1 MKKFNSKSCEE
12 IMTTVYKPIEFV
24 VDNLLAQGLYIL
36 AGAPKVGKSWLAL
49 DMCLSIAKG
58 EKVLGQQTTQGT
70 ALYLCLED
78 SYVRIQ
84 NRLYEIT
91 DEPAERLHFVIM
103 SESIGNGLEE
113 EIENFKNEHYDLKVV
128 FIDTLQ
134 MVRNESESGYG
145 TDYKELSVLKALAD
159 KLGIAIVLVHHTR
172 KCSDGDPFN
181 MISGSTGLSGCVDG
195 SMVLIES
202 KRGSRKAKLYCVGR
216 DIENQEIN
224 VVFERSRWKVSDE
237 IKNIEPDY
245 FSFAVHDFMVT
256 QKKFKGS
263 ATELAEKLSALLD
276 KEVFSN
282 RVKKDLIQHAYELL
296 DYGVTF
302 ESKRSNGQRIIILNY
317 DMKSDSSDG
326 RNLMPKECENA
337 DPAVTCGNSEML
349 ENPLNTLFGIDDS
362 EVDAEKS
369 AVTVCNP
376 TDPVDIVTDTDD
388 NAKVYEV
395 KLMSLDEVLHMS
407 ANKIR
412 SQLANKGID
421 IPPLETQSKAT

>member
-1 MKKFNSKSCEE
+1 MKELKMYSSEY
-12 IMTTVYKPIEFV
+12 IMNTPMKPIEYC
-24 VDNLLAQGLYIL
+24 VDGLISQGLFIL

-58 EKVLGQQTTQGT
+58 EKVLGKATSCGH
-70 ALYLCLED
+70 AVYLSLED
-78 SYVRIQ
+78 SLIRLQ
-84 NRLYEIT
+84 NRLYELT
-91 DEPAERLHFVIM
+91 DEPSDNLNFAIM
-103 SESIGNGLEE
+103 AESISNGLPEQ
-113 EIENFKNEHYDLKVV
+113 IEYCRKRFDDLKIVV
-128 FIDTLQ
+128 IDTLQ
-134 MVRNESESGYG
+134 KVRNESESSYSS
-145 TDYKELSVLKALAD
+145 DYKELSVLKSLAD

-172 KCSDGDPFN
+172 KCADSDPFN
-181 MISGSTGLSGCVDG
+181 MISGSIGLSGCVDG

-224 VVFERSRWKVSDE
+224 VVFESSRWKVSDE

-245 FSFAVHDFMVT
+245 FPFAVHDFMVT

-276 KEVFSN
+276 KEMFSN

-349 ENPLNTLFGIDDS
+349 EKPLNTLLAIDEY
-362 EVDAEKS
+362 EVEAEKS
-369 AVTVCNP
+369 AVTVCDSA
-376 TDPVDIVTDTDD
+376 DPVDDVTDPAA
-388 NAKVYEV
+388 NEVYEIE
-395 KLMSLDEVLHMS
+395 LMSLDEVLHMS

-412 SQLANKGID
+412 SQLANKGIE
-421 IPPLETQSKAT
+421 IPPFETQRKAT

>member
-1 MKKFNSKSCEE
+1 MKELKMYSSEY
-12 IMTTVYKPIEFV
+12 IMNTLMKPIEYC
-24 VDNLLAQGLYIL
+24 VDGLISQGLFIL

-58 EKVLGQQTTQGT
+58 EKVLGKETLCGH
-70 ALYLCLED
+70 AVYLSLED
-78 SYVRIQ
+78 SLIRLQ
-84 NRLYEIT
+84 NRLYELT
-91 DEPAERLHFVIM
+91 DEPSDNLNFAIM
-103 SESIGNGLEE
+103 AESISNGLPEQ
-113 EIENFKNEHYDLKVV
+113 IEYCRKRFDDLKIVV
-128 FIDTLQ
+128 IDTLQ
-134 MVRNESESGYG
+134 KVRNESESSYSS
-145 TDYKELSVLKALAD
+145 DYKELSVLKSLAD

-224 VVFERSRWKVSDE
+224 VVFESSRWKVSDE

-245 FSFAVHDFMVT
+245 FPFAVHDFMVT

-276 KEVFSN
+276 KEMFSN

-349 ENPLNTLFGIDDS
+349 EKPLNTLLAIDEY
-362 EVDAEKS
+362 EVEAEKS
-369 AVTVCNP
+369 AVTVCDSA
-376 TDPVDIVTDTDD
+376 DPVDIVTDTDD

-421 IPPLETQSKAT
+421 IPPLETQSKAM

>member
-1 MKKFNSKSCEE
+1 MKELKIYSSEY
-12 IMTTVYKPIEFV
+12 IMNTPMKPIEYC
-24 VDNLLAQGLYIL
+24 VDGLISQGLFVL

-58 EKVLGQQTTQGT
+58 EKVLGKETLCGH
-70 ALYLCLED
+70 AVYLSLED
-78 SYVRIQ
+78 SLIRLQ
-84 NRLYEIT
+84 NRLYELT
-91 DEPAERLHFVIM
+91 DEPSDNLNFAIM
-103 SESIGNGLEE
+103 AESISNGLPEQ
-113 EIENFKNEHYDLKVV
+113 IEYCRKRFDDLKIVV
-128 FIDTLQ
+128 IDTLQ
-134 MVRNESESGYG
+134 KVRNESESSYSS
-145 TDYKELSVLKALAD
+145 DYKELSVLKSLAD

-224 VVFERSRWKVSDE
+224 VVFESSRWKVSDE

-263 ATELAEKLSALLD
+263 ATELAEKLSALLH

-326 RNLMPKECENA
+326 RNLMPEVCENA
-337 DPAVTCGNSEML
+337 APAVPVENSETL
-349 ENPLNTLFGIDDS
+349 ENPLNTLLAIGKS
-362 EVDAEKS
+362 EVDAERS

-412 SQLANKGID
+412 SQLANKGIE
-421 IPPLETQSKAT
+421 IPPFETQRKAT

>member
-1 MKKFNSKSCEE
+1 MKELKIYSSEY
-12 IMTTVYKPIEFV
+12 IMNTPMKPIEYC
-24 VDNLLAQGLYIL
+24 VDGLISQGLFIL

-49 DMCLSIAKG
+49 DMCLSIAKR
-58 EKVLGQQTTQGT
+58 EKVLGKATSCGH
-70 ALYLCLED
+70 AVYLSLED
-78 SYVRIQ
+78 SLIRLQ
-84 NRLYEIT
+84 NRLYELT
-91 DEPAERLHFVIM
+91 DEPSDNLNFAIM
-103 SESIGNGLEE
+103 AESISNGLPEQ
-113 EIENFKNEHYDLKVV
+113 IEYCRKRFDDLKIVV
-128 FIDTLQ
+128 IDTLQ
-134 MVRNESESGYG
+134 KVRNESESSYSS
-145 TDYKELSVLKALAD
+145 DYKELSVLKSLAD

-224 VVFERSRWKVSDE
+224 VVFESSRWKVSDE

-245 FSFAVHDFMVT
+245 FPFAVHDFMVT

-276 KEVFSN
+276 KEMFSN

-349 ENPLNTLFGIDDS
+349 EKPLNTLLAIDEY
-362 EVDAEKS
+362 EVEAEKS

>member
-1 MKKFNSKSCEE
+1 MKELKIYSSEY
-12 IMTTVYKPIEFV
+12 IMNTPMKPIEYC
-24 VDNLLAQGLYIL
+24 VDGLISQGLFVL

-58 EKVLGQQTTQGT
+58 EKVLGKETLCGH
-70 ALYLCLED
+70 AVYLSLED
-78 SYVRIQ
+78 SLIRLQ
-84 NRLYEIT
+84 NRLYELT
-91 DEPAERLHFVIM
+91 DEPSDNLNFAIM
-103 SESIGNGLEE
+103 AESISNGLPEQ
-113 EIENFKNEHYDLKVV
+113 IEYCRKRFDDLKIVV
-128 FIDTLQ
+128 IDTLQ
-134 MVRNESESGYG
+134 KVRNESESSYSS
-145 TDYKELSVLKALAD
+145 DYKELSVLKSLAD

-172 KCSDGDPFN
+172 KCSDSDPFN

-216 DIENQEIN
+216 DIENQETN
-224 VVFERSRWKVSDE
+224 VVFESSRWKVSDE

-276 KEVFSN
+276 KEMFSN

-326 RNLMPKECENA
+326 RNLMPEVCENA
-337 DPAVTCGNSEML
+337 APAVPVENSETL
-349 ENPLNTLFGIDDS
+349 ENPLNTLLAIGKS
-362 EVDAEKS
+362 EVDAERS

-412 SQLANKGID
+412 SQLANKGIE
-421 IPPLETQSKAT
+421 IPPFETQRKAT

>member
-1 MKKFNSKSCEE
+1 MKELKIYSSEY
-12 IMTTVYKPIEFV
+12 IMNTPMKPIEYC
-24 VDNLLAQGLYIL
+24 VDGLISQGLFVL

-58 EKVLGQQTTQGT
+58 EKVLGKETLCGH
-70 ALYLCLED
+70 AVYLSLED
-78 SYVRIQ
+78 SLIRLQ
-84 NRLYEIT
+84 NRLYELT
-91 DEPAERLHFVIM
+91 DEPSDNLNFAIM
-103 SESIGNGLEE
+103 AESISNGLPEQ
-113 EIENFKNEHYDLKVV
+113 IEYCRKRFDDLKIVV
-128 FIDTLQ
+128 IDTLQ
-134 MVRNESESGYG
+134 KVRNESESSYSS
-145 TDYKELSVLKALAD
+145 DYKELSVLKSLAD

-172 KCSDGDPFN
+172 KCSDSDPFN

-224 VVFERSRWKVSDE
+224 VVFESSRWKVSDE

-263 ATELAEKLSALLD
+263 ATELAEKLSALLH

-326 RNLMPKECENA
+326 RNLMPEVCENA
-337 DPAVTCGNSEML
+337 APAVPVENRETL
-349 ENPLNTLFGIDDS
+349 ENPLNTLLAIGKS
-362 EVDAEKS
+362 EVDAERS

-421 IPPLETQSKAT
+421 IPPLETQSKAM

>member
-1 MKKFNSKSCEE
+1 MKELKIYSSEY
-12 IMTTVYKPIEFV
+12 IMNTPMKPIEYC
-24 VDNLLAQGLYIL
+24 VDGLISQGLFVL

-58 EKVLGQQTTQGT
+58 EKVLGKETLCGH
-70 ALYLCLED
+70 AVYLSLED
-78 SYVRIQ
+78 SLIRLQ
-84 NRLYEIT
+84 NRLYELT
-91 DEPAERLHFVIM
+91 DEPSDNLNFAIM
-103 SESIGNGLEE
+103 AESISNGLPEQ
-113 EIENFKNEHYDLKVV
+113 IEYCRKRFDDLKIV

-134 MVRNESESGYG
+134 MVRNESESSYG
-145 TDYKELSVLKALAD
+145 SDYKELSVLKSLAD

-195 SMVLIES
+195 SMGLIES

-224 VVFERSRWKVSDE
+224 VVFESSRWKVSDE

-245 FSFAVHDFMVT
+245 FPFAVHDFMVT

-263 ATELAEKLSALLD
+263 ATELAEKLSALLH

-326 RNLMPKECENA
+326 RNLMPEVCENA
-337 DPAVTCGNSEML
+337 APAVPVENSETL
-349 ENPLNTLFGIDDS
+349 ENPLNTLLAIGKS
-362 EVDAEKS
+362 EVDAERS

-421 IPPLETQSKAT
+421 IPPLETQSKAM